1 MRRLNLFVLSVLA
14 IGALGGCDPSRFY
27 LEATHP
33 ITCRIYA
40 PIATVA
46 HSFRDFTV
54 SEGGTVAMSVAELT
68 QYRITMN
75 VGLLQGDGYRLML
88 RPVAEESVV
97 DSGLVLVLSRS
108 HSRLDSAGHTLIDL
122 PNVHLRPNAQLRHDR
137 KADDGADRVG
147 RSCDRAHWQQQCSCD
162 LTGLEGD
169 RRGQR
174 HLKKI
179 AKN

>member
-122 PNVHLRPNAQLRHDR
+122 PNVHLRPNA
-137 KADDGADRVG
+137 ADF
-147 RSCDRAHWQQQCSCD
+147 
-162 LTGLEGD
+162 TGSS
-169 RRGQR
+169 
-174 HLKKI
+174 
-179 AKN
+179 A